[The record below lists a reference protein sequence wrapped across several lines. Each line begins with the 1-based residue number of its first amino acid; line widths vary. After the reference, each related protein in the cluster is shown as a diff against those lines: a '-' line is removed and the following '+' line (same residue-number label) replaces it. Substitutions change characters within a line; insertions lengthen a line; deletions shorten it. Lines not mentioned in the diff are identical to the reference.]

1 MSVNAWAFIALSRTS
16 LIFLAC
22 YSNRI
27 QNRQPMINCT
37 RKKNSRNRVWLLQ
50 TMFLTFLVVS
60 GCGTNEPP
68 KQARSTPAPAAPAPA
83 PEQTTPSSEL
93 VTMDVAKAVMVTV
106 ELDFGARV
114 PTIAEAITQVERR
127 YQPDDGQGRTFAV
140 LDAYGEPTPDGK
152 KLNMSMHVSSEKP
165 GGGQLIFKRTGE
177 VLWRGK
183 INPTS
188 QPIQPKN
195 LTVLLDNGRG
205 TTMTVDGSGNPN
217 SIIDARVKPGD
228 LPVRDVWPDGE
239 QRELTFIYSAC
250 GCPVHVLAKRVGD
263 RTVRVKDTPVIFPD
277 DPAAVAKIAMLMR
290 W

>member
-1 MSVNAWAFIALSRTS
+1 
-16 LIFLAC
+16 
-22 YSNRI
+22 
-27 QNRQPMINCT
+27 
-37 RKKNSRNRVWLLQ
+37 
-50 TMFLTFLVVS
+50 
-60 GCGTNEPP
+60 
-68 KQARSTPAPAAPAPA
+68 
-83 PEQTTPSSEL
+83 
-93 VTMDVAKAVMVTV
+93 MDVAKAVMVTV
-106 ELDFGARV
+106 ELDFGPRV
-114 PTIAEAITQVERR
+114 PTIAEAINQVERR
-127 YQPDDGQGRTFAV
+127 YQPDDGQGRTFAI

-152 KLNMSMHVSSEKP
+152 KLHMSMHVSSEKP

-205 TTMTVDGSGNPN
+205 TTLTVDGSGNPN

-277 DPAAVAKIAMLMR
+277 DPAAAAKIAMLMR

>member
-1 MSVNAWAFIALSRTS
+1 
-16 LIFLAC
+16 
-22 YSNRI
+22 
-27 QNRQPMINCT
+27 MINRT
-37 RKKNSRNRVWLLQ
+37 RKKNSLSRVLLLE
-50 TMFLTFLVVS
+50 TLFVTFFVVS
-60 GCGTNEPP
+60 GCGNNEPP
-68 KQARSTPAPAAPAPA
+68 KQARTTPAPAAPAPA

-106 ELDFGARV
+106 ELDFGSRV
-114 PTIAEAITQVERR
+114 PTIAEAITQIERR

-152 KLNMSMHVSSEKP
+152 KLHMSMHVSSEKP

-183 INPTS
+183 INPAS

-205 TTMTVDGSGNPN
+205 TTLTVDGSGNPN

-277 DPAAVAKIAMLMR
+277 DPAAVQVISKLMR